1 MGSLFLSLVLVTAA
15 APAAPPADTV
25 VVCAPEFLT
34 ELKPWLMHRQQ
45 QGHVFSHITNQLTA
59 QQIRAAIRAEAKRGK
74 LRHVVIVGDTV
85 PRGRR
90 KVTPEDRQWL
100 VPTHYVDAKVNVLW
114 GSEREIAT
122 DNWFADLDDDR
133 VPDLTIGR
141 LTADTREEVAQLVQ
155 KILRYEASSHEGAWQ
170 NKIHCIAGVGGFGQV
185 ADSVLEMTTKKFLV
199 EQVPA
204 AYSTTMTYGSW
215 RSPYCPD
222 PRQFHTTTL
231 SKLNE
236 GCLFWVYIGHG
247 QKTFLDRV
255 HVPGQSYHILDA
267 QDMGKVGCR
276 DGLPIAL
283 FLACYAGAYDHFY
296 DCLAEEMLRR
306 DRGPIAVLAGSRV
319 TMPYAMSVMSHGL
332 MQAYFA
338 ERCETIGE
346 VLLTAKRQL
355 AEDRK
360 IPRGEATQAE
370 KQDLRLMLDALAA
383 TISPRPDLMDEERRE
398 HLDIFN
404 LLGDP
409 LLRLPQP
416 KDFTLEMANEIQ
428 AGQVL
433 ELSGHC
439 ELAGKCTIELVS
451 RRDRSRTNPR
461 GRTKFDSASASLA
474 DYNEQYVLAN
484 DPLWKRVEMDFA
496 GGEFKASITVPSE
509 ARGPCHVRV
518 RVQGQ
523 QAFALGSADLFI
535 RRPNSSERT
544 AAKP

>member
-1 MGSLFLSLVLVTAA
+1 M
-15 APAAPPADTV
+15 
-25 VVCAPEFLT
+25 VCAPEYLT
-34 ELKPWLMHRQQ
+34 ELKPWLMHRQR
-45 QGHVFSHITNQLTA
+45 QGHVFSHITNQVTA
-59 QQIRAAIRAEAKRGK
+59 SEIRDAIRVEAKRGK
-74 LRHVVIVGDTV
+74 LRNIVIVGDAV
-85 PRGRR
+85 PNGRR
-90 KVTPEDRQWL
+90 KVDPEIRKFT
-100 VPTHYVDAKVNVLW
+100 VPTHYVDAEVNVLW
-114 GSEREIAT
+114 GSERQIAT

-141 LTADTREEVAQLVQ
+141 LTADSRDEVAQLVQ
-155 KILRYEASSHEGAWQ
+155 KILRYEASAHVGAWQ
-170 NKIHCIAGVGGFGQV
+170 NKINCIAGVGGFGQV

-199 EQVPA
+199 EEVPP
-204 AYSTTMTYGSW
+204 AYATTMTYGSW

-222 PRQFHTTTL
+222 PRQFHTTTI

-255 HVPGQSYHILDA
+255 HVPDQSYHILDA
-267 QDMGKVGCR
+267 QDMGKIGCR
-276 DGLPIAL
+276 DGMPIAI

-306 DRGPIAVLAGSRV
+306 ERGPIAVLAGSRV

-332 MQAYFA
+332 MHEYFH
-338 ERCETIGE
+338 ERCETLGE
-346 VLLTAKRQL
+346 VLLRAKRRM

-360 IPRGEATQAE
+360 VPKGQATQAE
-370 KQDLRLMLDALAA
+370 RQDIRLMLDALAT
-383 TISPRPDLMDEERRE
+383 TISPRPDLMREERQE

-416 KDFTLEMANEIQ
+416 EKFELQVVNEIKAGETLE
-428 AGQVL
+428 L
-433 ELSGHC
+433 TGHC
-439 ELAGKCTIELVS
+439 AVAGKCTIELVS

-461 GRTKFDSASASLA
+461 GRTKFDNSPVSLA
-474 DYNEQYVLAN
+474 AFNEQYAAAN
-484 DPLWKRVEMDFA
+484 DPLWGRVEMDFA
-496 GGEFKASITVPSE
+496 GEKFKAAIAVPPE

-518 RVQGQ
+518 RVQGER
-523 QAFALGSADLFI
+523 AYALGSADLFV
-535 RRPNSSERT
+535 RRPSART